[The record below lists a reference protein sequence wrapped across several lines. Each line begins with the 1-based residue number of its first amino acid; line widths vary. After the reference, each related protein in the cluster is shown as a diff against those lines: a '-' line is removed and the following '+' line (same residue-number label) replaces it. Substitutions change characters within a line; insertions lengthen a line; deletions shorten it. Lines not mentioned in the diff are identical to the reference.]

1 MMRASKPSERPMF
14 NRLFS
19 FVTAAV
25 VFGLAWNSFS
35 QASEQGVPKATW
47 TPVGEETAIPYGWVD
62 FCNRHAEECALGK
75 LKPVDVH
82 MTRQVWKTLNEVN
95 AFANSTIEPISN
107 LEHWGT
113 TLDHWDY
120 PLDGKGDCKIYAL
133 FKRKLLIERG
143 FPRPALLMTIVRDLN
158 GEGHAVLTVK
168 TDRGDFVLDN
178 LTGDIRPWSDTG
190 YQFFKRQAQD
200 DPNVWLSL
208 GGATGAAP
216 TEAATN

>member
-1 MMRASKPSERPMF
+1 MLRASKPSERPMF

-35 QASEQGVPKATW
+35 QASEQALPKATW
-47 TPVGEETAIPYGWVD
+47 TPVGEETSIPYGWVD
-62 FCNRHAEECALGK
+62 FCNRHADECALGK
-75 LKPVDVH
+75 LKPVDVR

-107 LEHWGT
+107 LDHWGT

-120 PLDGKGDCKIYAL
+120 PIDGKGDCKIYAL

-143 FPRPALLMTIVRDLN
+143 FPRQALLMTIAAISCSTISR
-158 GEGHAVLTVK
+158 ETSA
-168 TDRGDFVLDN
+168 
-178 LTGDIRPWSDTG
+178 P
-190 YQFFKRQAQD
+190 
-200 DPNVWLSL
+200 
-208 GGATGAAP
+208 GATP
-216 TEAATN
+216 ATSSSSARRRTIRTCG